1 MQHYEFLFITS
12 IELDEQGQAAILK
25 KVSDYIIGEGGVI
38 SKHEN
43 WGSRKLAYEIN
54 HKANG
59 FYVLIE
65 FNLEADKL
73 KKLDVKLRLISEIL
87 RYLIIKKRVKT
98 EAEVA
103 KEKIIQ
109 EKVAAKRIAAEEKK
123 GEVREEIKEE
133 KPKKEE
139 KIKSKDTKISLD
151 DLDKKLDDI
160 LKEEI

>member
-1 MQHYEFLFITS
+1 MQHYELLFITS
-12 IELDEQGQAAILK
+12 IELDEQVQAAILK
-25 KVSDYIIGEGGVI
+25 KVSDYVTGEGGII

-54 HKANG
+54 HKTNS

-65 FNLEADKL
+65 FDLEADKL
-73 KKLDVKLRLISEIL
+73 KKLDANLRLIPEIL
-87 RYLIIKKRVKT
+87 RYLILKKRVKT

-103 KEKIIQ
+103 KEKTIQ

-123 GEVREEIKEE
+123 EEVKEEIKEE
-133 KPKKEE
+133 KPKKV
-139 KIKSKDTKISLD
+139 KTKPKDTKISLD

>member
-1 MQHYEFLFITS
+1 MQHYELLFITS
-12 IELDEQGQAAILK
+12 IELDEQGQSSILK
-25 KVSDYIIGEGGVI
+25 KVSDYITGEGGVI
-38 SKHEN
+38 SKRRN

-65 FNLEADKL
+65 LDLEADKL
-73 KKLDVKLRLISEIL
+73 KKLDVNLRLLPEIL

-103 KEKIIQ
+103 KEKMIQ
-109 EKVAAKRIAAEEKK
+109 EKVAAKRISTEEKK
-123 GEVREEIKEE
+123 EEIKEE

-139 KIKSKDTKISLD
+139 KIKP
-151 DLDKKLDDI
+151 
-160 LKEEI
+160 